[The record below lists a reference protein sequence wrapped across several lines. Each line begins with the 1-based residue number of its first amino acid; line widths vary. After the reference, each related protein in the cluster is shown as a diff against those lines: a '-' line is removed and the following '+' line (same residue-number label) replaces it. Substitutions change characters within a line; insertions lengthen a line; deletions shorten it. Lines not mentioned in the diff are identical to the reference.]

1 MRDIGDLKEI
11 ERHVKFKRDI
21 GKCKGRFR
29 KICGRYRNIREE
41 TRRETQKIRGR
52 YMDTFKSNLELIKFI
67 FKSLTGLFKH

>member
-11 ERHVKFKRDI
+11 ERHAKFKRDI

-41 TRRETQKIRGR
+41 TRRSRREQKIGEIHG
-52 YMDTFKSNLELIKFI
+52 YP
-67 FKSLTGLFKH
+67 G

>member
-41 TRRETQKIRGR
+41 TRRSRR
-52 YMDTFKSNLELIKFI
+52 DTEDPREIQ
-67 FKSLTGLFKH
+67 GYPG